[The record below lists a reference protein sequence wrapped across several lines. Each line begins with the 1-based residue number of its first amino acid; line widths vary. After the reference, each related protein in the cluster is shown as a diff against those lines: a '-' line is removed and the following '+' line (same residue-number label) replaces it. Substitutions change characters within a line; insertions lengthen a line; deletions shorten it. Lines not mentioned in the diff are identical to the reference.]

1 MEYARRK
8 SAYPDYGHCEGCYDV
23 RLSAEKSSNP
33 AVSPWLDWIA
43 FKRDKQIAYK
53 RDTQNV

>member
-1 MEYARRK
+1 MEYARRE
-8 SAYPDYGHCEGCYDV
+8 SAYPDYGDCEGCYDV

-43 FKRDKQIAYK
+43 FKRDKQNDWLYVF
-53 RDTQNV
+53 D